1 MPGYVIHMAVASKIL
16 ENKNITDEDFIH
28 RFLLGNIIPDAMDRS
43 AKKESHFWD
52 NETYKNLNR
61 IPNLDNFLVKYKD
74 MFNNPYV
81 LGYYTHL
88 LLDNLFVKEYW
99 QEHFELLDDSEREE
113 NSYDKVGLIKLK
125 AKNEI
130 YPREEFFSDKLYY
143 GDYDRINPYIFEEY
157 PFCKLDKVEALSNLS
172 RDFPIE
178 EIECEAVEETLK
190 NMLHKVN
197 FLYQTRDN
205 LVKEELKI
213 FDLEHIYTLMNKVV
227 SNVCVII

>member
-16 ENKNITDEDFIH
+16 SNKDITDQVFVN
-28 RFLLGNIIPDAMDRS
+28 RFLIGNIIPDAMDRG

-52 NETYKNLNR
+52 DETYKNFNR
-61 IPNLDNFLVKYKD
+61 IPNLDDFHKKYGHRL
-74 MFNNPYV
+74 NNPYV

-99 QEHFELLDDSEREE
+99 QEHFELLDDSGREE
-113 NSYDKVGLIKLK
+113 NSYDKVSLIKLK
-125 AKNEI
+125 AKDEI

-157 PFCKLDKVEALSNLS
+157 PFCRMNELEACSNLLQ
-172 RDFPIE
+172 DFPVE
-178 EIECEAVEETLK
+178 EIDCEAVETTLE

-197 FLYQTRDN
+197 SLYKTRAK
-205 LVKEELKI
+205 LAKEELKI

-227 SNVCVII
+227 SNVCEII